1 MADLS
6 KLTVGG
12 QEYNFK
18 DAQARED
25 IAALESKKVW
35 LGITTTAL
43 TDGATTNPIEI
54 EGEEVTAVSGD
65 WCAYG
70 QKEFV
75 FNGTAWQELGDL
87 SDLGD
92 LAHKDSAS
100 GTYTPQGTIGAQTVT
115 VTPQTT
121 SVEGIA
127 TVGTLPSFTV
137 SGETLTLDAG
147 TLPTKAT
154 AVQVMTGASA
164 SVDTATFTGTQ
175 ATIEVE

>member
-1 MADLS
+1 MANLS
-6 KLTVGG
+6 KITVGG
-12 QEYNFK
+12 TEYDIK
-18 DAQARED
+18 DAQARAD
-25 IAALESKKVW
+25 IQALENKKVW

-43 TDGATTNPIEI
+43 TDGATTNPIVI
-54 EGEEVTAVSGD
+54 DGEDVTAESGD

-100 GTYTPQGTIGAQTVT
+100 GTYTPQGTIGAQNVT
-115 VTPQTT
+115 ITPQTA
-121 SVEGIA
+121 SVEGMDS
-127 TVGTLPSFTV
+127 VGTLPSLTV
-137 SGETLTLDAG
+137 SGETLIWNAG
-147 TLPTKAT
+147 TLPTKAS
-154 AVQVMTGASA
+154 AVSVMTGASA
-164 SVDTATFTGTQ
+164 SVDQAVFTGTQ